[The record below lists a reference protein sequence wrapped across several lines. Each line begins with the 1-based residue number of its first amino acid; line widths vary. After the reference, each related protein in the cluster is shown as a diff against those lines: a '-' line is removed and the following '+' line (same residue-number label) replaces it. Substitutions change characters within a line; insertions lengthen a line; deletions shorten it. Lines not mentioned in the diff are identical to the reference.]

1 MLAILRRFIP
11 AFCWWRPNRKD
22 RC

>member
-11 AFCWWRPNRKD
+11 AFC
-22 RC
+22 